1 MAVSTG
7 IFTLLLEVVELD
19 RSQWRL
25 VRKMRL
31 AALCDAPHA
40 FVNTWAAEW
49 GLPREYWQDRFADAT
64 WVAAVDGEA
73 SVGIARLAPSEP
85 GAPQAPYVESVWVA
99 RTHRWRG
106 VLRKMMDHLE
116 FQAVA
121 QGATELRLWVL
132 DTNETAGWAYQK
144 LGFSP
149 VVDAVQDTIKCTSD
163 GMFVKEQL
171 MSKPLLP

>member
-73 SVGIARLAPSEP
+73 SVGIARLAPAEP
-85 GAPQAPYVESVWVA
+85 GAPHHVSQHARRQTHHLRDVRGRRRQSLSPGKQAS
-99 RTHRWRG
+99 
-106 VLRKMMDHLE
+106 
-116 FQAVA
+116 
-121 QGATELRLWVL
+121 RL
-132 DTNETAGWAYQK
+132 
-144 LGFSP
+144 
-149 VVDAVQDTIKCTSD
+149 
-163 GMFVKEQL
+163 
-171 MSKPLLP
+171 